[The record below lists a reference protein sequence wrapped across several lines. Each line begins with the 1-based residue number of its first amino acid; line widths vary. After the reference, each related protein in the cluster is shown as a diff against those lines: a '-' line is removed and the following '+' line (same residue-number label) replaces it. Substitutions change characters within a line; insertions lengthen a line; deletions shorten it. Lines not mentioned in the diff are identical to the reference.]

1 MNNNIFTCIFIC
13 QTIAIVCGY
22 VLDLI
27 IGDPHWLY
35 HSGTPDRKTDFMGWK
50 AF

>member
-1 MNNNIFTCIFIC
+1 MNNNIFTCIFTC
-13 QTIAIVCGY
+13 QTIAIACGY

-35 HSGTPDRKTDFMGWK
+35 HPVRLIGKLISWLESIC
-50 AF
+50 